1 MSGIVSKDI
10 DAYAEEHS
18 TEPHTLF
25 ADLANETRDKMEM
38 FRMQVGKVEGGLL
51 RMLARLTNA
60 RRIVEIGTFTGYSA
74 LCMAEG
80 MHEDGR
86 LITCDVDK
94 SATKMAKKYWA
105 KSPHGKKIELRLG
118 PALDTIAAL
127 DGPFDMAFI
136 DADKQNYI
144 SYWNAVVP
152 KMRQGGLLVTDN
164 VLWKGRVVNPRDELD
179 ITIDTFNKHVAADAR
194 VEAVMLTV
202 RDGVTLAW
210 KR

>member
-1 MSGIVSKDI
+1 MSNIVSEDL
-10 DAYAEEHS
+10 DAYAEQHS
-18 TEPHTLF
+18 TDPHAVF
-25 ADLANETRDKMEM
+25 FDLAKQTREEMEM
-38 FRMQVGKVEGGLL
+38 HRMQVGKVEGGLL
-51 RMLARLTNA
+51 RMLARLVGA
-60 RRIVEIGTFTGYSA
+60 RSILEIGTFTGYSA

-86 LITCDVDK
+86 LVTCDVDPK
-94 SATKMAKKYWA
+94 ATTMAKEFWA

-118 PALDTIAAL
+118 PALDTIAGL

-136 DADKQNYI
+136 DADKQNYRA
-144 SYWNAVVP
+144 YWEAVVP
-152 KMRQGGLLVTDN
+152 KMRPGGLLVTDN
-164 VLWKGRVVNPRDELD
+164 VLWSGRVLQPRDELD
-179 ITIDTFNKHVAADAR
+179 IAVDTFNKHVVADER